1 MKTMTKDE
9 ISYSLKWFNS
19 EEEKNRRIDF
29 IDDYFFSMS
38 ANNST
43 IQEFLDHKTTIGL
56 KHVAYMMAYLKPI
69 TEDML
74 MNFIQGIVKQ
84 LFVLKFKRESDEIEF
99 DQLTDP
105 ALYLYCEFFLSEPW
119 QKHMIELGTDKGT
132 EIGRAHV

>member
-84 LFVLKFKRESDEIEF
+84 LF
-99 DQLTDP
+99 
-105 ALYLYCEFFLSEPW
+105 
-119 QKHMIELGTDKGT
+119 